1 MTERT
6 DREPIYFLYKEGIYG
21 HGVFWIGND
30 LDEGKRQ
37 ADRAAT
43 LDKDDYHTWSI
54 FRFAAP
60 SADSDYRRDADE
72 GQERVYVGVRA
83 AAAMAEGGEQ

>member
-21 HGVFWIGND
+21 HGVFWIGTD
-30 LDEGKRQ
+30 LEEGKRQ

-43 LDKDDYHTWSI
+43 LDRDEYHDWVLY
-54 FRFAAP
+54 RFSAP
-60 SADSDYRRDADE
+60 EVDSDYWNDAEE
-72 GQERVYVGVRA
+72 GQERCYTGVRA